1 MANKDQ
7 FGGTDGEFDDLTKQ
21 IIDETTIKAVV
32 WGIDP
37 AEIAVGAPK
46 MTRWGVAYGI
56 TKNKTN
62 ATTAQREETALARK
76 DLAKWMRKYVKRNVY
91 DNPMMNDADVSETG
105 LKPHK
110 TTKTKVTKPDTTP
123 LMAYENGSGHSIDAF
138 YRSAPK
144 TKGNKG
150 AGKPD
155 GVALVEIAVWV
166 GDNPP
171 PDPKDWPRKV
181 TGTKSYSGWD
191 AFVKQNE
198 ERVKK

>member
-1 MANKDQ
+1 
-7 FGGTDGEFDDLTKQ
+7 
-21 IIDETTIKAVV
+21 
-32 WGIDP
+32 
-37 AEIAVGAPK
+37 

-62 ATTAQREETALARK
+62 ATTSQREETALARK
-76 DLAKWMRKYVKRNVY
+76 DLTKWMRKFVKRNVY

-123 LMAYENGSGHSIDAF
+123 LMAYENGPGHSIDAF

-150 AGKPD
+150 TGKPD

-171 PDPKDWPRKV
+171 PDPKDWLRKV
-181 TGTKSYSGWD
+181 TGTKNPINIAFAALD
-191 AFVKQNE
+191 AGKVASFAARWATATQLYGEFCDVQTK
-198 ERVKK
+198 RIP